1 MRTNT
6 VAVASPAPKKRHA
19 SQKART
25 AISTTIIY
33 IILIVMSIL
42 WILPIL
48 WIVLQSFTGEQQA
61 SFGKFIPAIWDF
73 QVVAGQAN
81 PIAPDIVYGTTLGPF
96 GNYVQLFTNVRA
108 TDASF
113 SQIVPSN
120 FNFFGRIVNGRLS
133 LGGFTNTL
141 FIATISTLLSTLLVL
156 CTSYAFSRLRFK
168 GRTVMMRAIMVI
180 GMFPGFLGLVILY
193 NLFRILNSAGI
204 GLFYQSIWGL
214 ILVYTGGAGMNYYI
228 SKGFFDTISK
238 QIDEAAMVYGAT
250 RFQIFYK
257 ITIPLSKPI
266 IIYTILTSF
275 MSPWAEFISADY
287 ILGPSNPDYSN
298 TTVSLILYRMLNK
311 LDKAS
316 TPTYW
321 GQFCAG
327 AVVIALPTTILF
339 MFMQKYYVS
348 GVTGGAVKG

>member
-6 VAVASPAPKKRHA
+6 AAVASPAPKKRHA

-81 PIAPDIVYGTTLGPF
+81 PIAPEIVYGTTLGPF

-120 FNFFGRIVNGRLS
+120 FNFFGRIVNGLYTVDTSTNVFPSIHVYNSLVVNFALIKCKALKGHNIIKALS
-133 LGGFTNTL
+133 WILC
-141 FIATISTLLSTLLVL
+141 ISICLSTVFLKQHSVTDVVGGIVL
-156 CTSYAFSRLRFK
+156 YIILYIFIYVIDYSRFK
-168 GRTVMMRAIMVI
+168 
-180 GMFPGFLGLVILY
+180 
-193 NLFRILNSAGI
+193 
-204 GLFYQSIWGL
+204 
-214 ILVYTGGAGMNYYI
+214 
-228 SKGFFDTISK
+228 
-238 QIDEAAMVYGAT
+238 
-250 RFQIFYK
+250 
-257 ITIPLSKPI
+257 
-266 IIYTILTSF
+266 
-275 MSPWAEFISADY
+275 
-287 ILGPSNPDYSN
+287 
-298 TTVSLILYRMLNK
+298 
-311 LDKAS
+311 KA
-316 TPTYW
+316 
-321 GQFCAG
+321 
-327 AVVIALPTTILF
+327 
-339 MFMQKYYVS
+339 
-348 GVTGGAVKG
+348 

>member
-1 MRTNT
+1 MRTTN
-6 VAVASPAPKKRHA
+6 VASVSPTPKKRYA

-25 AISTTIIY
+25 IVSTTIIY

-42 WILPIL
+42 WVLPIL
-48 WIVLQSFTGEQQA
+48 WIILQSFTGEQQA
-61 SFGKFIPAIWDF
+61 SFAKFIPGVWDF

-81 PIAPDIVYGTTLGPF
+81 PLAPSIIYGTTLGPF
-96 GNYVQLFTNVRA
+96 GNYLQLFTNVRA
-108 TDASF
+108 IDSSF
-113 SQIVPSN
+113 SAVVESN
-120 FNFFGRIVNGRLS
+120 FNFFGKMVNGRLS

-141 FIATISTLLSTLLVL
+141 FIATITTILSTLLVL

-193 NLFRILNSAGI
+193 NLFRILNTAGV

-238 QIDEAAMVYGAT
+238 QIDEAAMVDGAT

-275 MSPWAEFISADY
+275 MSPWAEFISAEHVDRVRAPK
-287 ILGPSNPDYSN
+287 IDRKS
-298 TTVSLILYRMLNK
+298 TRLN
-311 LDKAS
+311 S
-316 TPTYW
+316 RHT
-321 GQFCAG
+321 
-327 AVVIALPTTILF
+327 
-339 MFMQKYYVS
+339 S
-348 GVTGGAVKG
+348 